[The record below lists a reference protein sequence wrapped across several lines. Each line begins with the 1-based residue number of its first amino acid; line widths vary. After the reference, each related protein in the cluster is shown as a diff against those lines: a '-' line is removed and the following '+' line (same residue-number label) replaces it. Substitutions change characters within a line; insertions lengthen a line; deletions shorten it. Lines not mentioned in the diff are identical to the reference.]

1 MEREEDQTTIH
12 VPLQNDPTSCDHH
25 QTWAP
30 LRKNFPWH
38 RLCKVQQVMNR
49 YNSIRLAIISLT
61 GAVIIPVLS
70 ASNVSSS
77 MSYATE
83 NTPPVAAV
91 RAAEWLGRNV
101 VSTDGVRVGNVA
113 DYVLQFGGLPQL
125 RYVIVKSGGG
135 LGKHGDERAIP
146 ADAITLVGQ
155 QLHVSLAL
163 RAYNQLPALPANH
176 RSFLSFSDNLAT
188 MAKLCST
195 PLDRAELT
203 GNYTLF
209 SDLNFQKKIV
219 GRNGEELGTLW
230 DLWIDFNANDAPFF
244 EIVPTVD
251 VWPFNRAVKDT
262 DVNYEIPTTAFES
275 LSGGKIHCAVGETD
289 RGQLKLINYPG
300 AYVAAVGEKL
310 ETVHAVQ
317 TKAMP

>member
-1 MEREEDQTTIH
+1 
-12 VPLQNDPTSCDHH
+12 V
-25 QTWAP
+25 P

-38 RLCKVQQVMNR
+38 RPCEVQRVMNK
-49 YNSIRLAIISLT
+49 YNSIRLAVISLT

-70 ASNVSSS
+70 ASNASSS
-77 MSYATE
+77 MGNATE

-101 VSTDGVRVGNVA
+101 FSTDGVRVGSVA
-113 DYVLQFGGLPQL
+113 DYVLQFGSLPQL

-146 ADAITLVGQ
+146 ADAITLVDHR
-155 QLHVSLAL
+155 LHVSLAL
-163 RAYNQLPALPANH
+163 AAYNQLPVLPANH
-176 RSFLSFSDNLAT
+176 RSFLSSPDNLAT

-230 DLWIDFNANDAPFF
+230 DMWIDFNANDAPFF

-251 VWPFNRAVKDT
+251 PATVDRVVKDT
-262 DVNYEIPTTAFES
+262 DVNYEIPTTSFES
-275 LSGGKIHCAVGETD
+275 LEGGKIHCAVGEAD
-289 RGQLKLINYPG
+289 LEQLKLINDAG

-310 ETVHAVQ
+310 ETVQAVQ
-317 TKAMP
+317 TKALP